1 MHPEGEGEL
10 DLFSIVGTWWAQ
22 RVKIV
27 LLSFAGLVIGAAIF
41 AAVYALRP
49 SQQEATLLFR
59 VLFNGAE
66 KGQYPNGV
74 RFTPSD
80 IVATPVLEEVYQH
93 NDLSKL
99 LPFED
104 FKSAFSVTDS
114 NPALE
119 RLRREYQDRLNARL
133 ITQVERSK
141 LEDDY
146 QSKFRATQNGTFT
159 LVALLGRRSLTVW
172 PRPLIGKVM
181 NDILNVWTEKSR
193 AQGVFKFDL
202 NVYSENILSDVI
214 NSQDDYIILVDRLRV
229 TINRILKNLSDL
241 SAIPGAQ
248 LVRVGEQQVSIGEL
262 QASLVDDLKFRD
274 SKIEA
279 AVYAFSF
286 YRSRSLS
293 TAYVNEQL
301 FKLQLEARA
310 EQSRLKVLDDAL
322 GSYSTGRAA
331 SAHAE
336 PGSAAA
342 QAGMGGTTV
351 MPQLGDAFLNRV
363 MEMSQQNTDIS
374 FRQNLARQS
383 IDIGQGTVDIDSE
396 RQVYERMLA
405 ALNETQQKGDESERS
420 EMRKW
425 VEQQFTQLIA
435 SLKDTL
441 KKVQLLHEEI
451 SQRSLQPSMIYTIVE
466 PLYVQRVSLVSA
478 RTTVLLVGF
487 AWCVYVGA
495 IMVGTA
501 WRGMNRRPSAAQLPL
516 R

>member
-1 MHPEGEGEL
+1 MHTDAEGEL
-10 DLFSIVGTWWAQ
+10 DLFSIIGTWWAQ
-22 RVKIV
+22 RVRIV
-27 LLSFAGLVIGAAIF
+27 LLALAGLVVGAAIF
-41 AAVYALRP
+41 AAVYALRE
-49 SQQEATLLFR
+49 SRQEATLTFR

-66 KGQYPNGV
+66 KGQYPNGM

-80 IVATPVLEEVYQH
+80 VVATPVLQEVYQR

-99 LPFED
+99 LPFD
-104 FKSAFSVTDS
+104 RFKAAFSVTDS

-133 ITQVERSK
+133 MTQVERSK
-141 LEDDY
+141 IEDDY
-146 QSKFRATQNGTFT
+146 QSKFKATQNGTFT
-159 LVALLGRRSLTVW
+159 LIGQLGNPLLTRW

-181 NDILNVWTEKSR
+181 NDILNVWTENSR
-193 AQGVFKFDL
+193 AQGVFKFNL

-214 NSQDDYIILVDRLRV
+214 NSQDDYLILVDRLRV

-248 LVRVGEQQVSIGEL
+248 LVRVGEQQVSLGEL
-262 QASLVDDLKFRD
+262 QVALLDDLKFRA
-274 SKIEA
+274 SKLEA
-279 AVYAFSF
+279 AINAFGF
-286 YRSRSLS
+286 YRSRAMSI
-293 TAYVNEQL
+293 AYVNEQL
-301 FKLQLEARA
+301 FKLQLQTRA
-310 EQSRLKVLDDAL
+310 DQSRLKVLDDAL

-331 SAHAE
+331 SSHPEA
-336 PGSAAA
+336 GSAAGQA
-342 QAGMGGTTV
+342 QLGGTTV

-374 FRQNLARQS
+374 FRQNIARDS
-383 IDIGQGTVDIDSE
+383 INIGEGTVDIDTE

-405 ALNETQQKGDESERS
+405 ALNETQQKGDEGERG

-425 VEQQFTQLIA
+425 VEQQFTQVIA

-466 PLYVQRVSLVSA
+466 PLYVQRISLTSV
-478 RTTVLLVGF
+478 RTATLLIGF

-495 IMVGTA
+495 IMVGLA
-501 WRGMNRRPSAAQLPL
+501 WRGMNRRASATQP
-516 R
+516 